1 MNSKIG
7 RNDPCPCGSG
17 KKYKQCCLAQAQQT
31 AVEEKP
37 HAGAIDRA
45 VSWLMSR
52 HRQAALQAIHEM
64 LYDGLTEDEQDKL
77 DSLVGEA
84 GASIQLNA
92 TEWLISEGSIQI
104 KSEYLRVKDVLLG
117 FGGPLFTVG
126 QRQWIEQLSKQ
137 PLRLYDVT
145 DVLPGQQMTLCDALD
160 VDAPPIVVWEKS
172 GSTPELVGTK
182 LGARL
187 MQVGD
192 HFEMSGCAY
201 PFSMLAG
208 MATLDILIET
218 ERKLKELPDDLAEF
232 YSYVIRRK
240 WLDQYISPPVM
251 PGLMDARTGQS
262 MLLITDHYR
271 VKDWDALDAALST
284 KRDVDGDRTNGWT
297 RVEKCDDGLTRPRST
312 INIAQGKDEI
322 ELFHKTQLEADKG
335 RKWFDKLAADSVE
348 FVGRTLTDP
357 LAMLSAE
364 PDSPSS
370 NPKGNLPD
378 MPPEV
383 MADVIEKTMRRMYA
397 NWADEPIPAL
407 GGKTPRDAMKTA
419 TGAERVRG
427 LIRSYEASER
437 AQAAEQGRRVISF
450 EFLWRELGL
459 STE

>member
-17 KKYKQCCLAQAQQT
+17 KKYKQCCLAKAQQ
-31 AVEEKP
+31 AAFDEKP

-45 VSWLMSR
+45 VNWLMSR
-52 HRQAALQAIHEM
+52 HRQATLQAIHEM

-77 DSLVGEA
+77 DSLVGED

-92 TEWLISEGSIQI
+92 TEWLIAEGSIQI
-104 KSEYLRVKDVLLG
+104 KNEYRRVKDALLG

-126 QRQWIEQLSKQ
+126 QRQWIEQLSER

-145 DVLPGQQMTLCDALD
+145 DVVPGEQMTLCDALE
-160 VDAPPIVVWEKS
+160 VDAEPIVVWEKS
-172 GSTPELVGTK
+172 GSAPELVGTK

-187 MQVGD
+187 MQAGD
-192 HFEMSGCAY
+192 HYEMSGCAY

-208 MATLDILIET
+208 MATQDVLLET
-218 ERKLKELPDDLAEF
+218 QTKLQELPDDLAEF

-240 WLDQYISPPVM
+240 WLDQYISPPAM
-251 PGLMDARTGQS
+251 PEFVDARTGQS

-271 VKDWDALDAALST
+271 VKDWSALDAALSK
-284 KRDVDGDRTNGWT
+284 KRDVDGDRTSGWT
-297 RVEKCDDGLTRPRST
+297 RLQKCDDGLTRPRST
-312 INIAQGKDEI
+312 INVVQGKDKV
-322 ELFHKTQLEADKG
+322 ELFHKTKLEADKG

-357 LAMLSAE
+357 LAMLGAE
-364 PDSPSS
+364 SDQTSVIPQSS
-370 NPKGNLPD
+370 LPD

-383 MADVIEKTMRRMYA
+383 MAELIEKTMLRMYA

-407 GGKTPRDAMKTA
+407 GGKTPRETIKTA
-419 TGAERVRG
+419 AGAERVRG
-427 LIRSYEASER
+427 LIRSYESSER

-459 STE
+459 SSE